1 MLINYCHTDNLSK
14 IKVVEKF
21 RKLLQ
26 SEDLNQQQLYMFVM
40 VTSLVGNVYFRKK
53 MWMVSNKLK

>member
-26 SEDLNQQQLYMFVM
+26 SEDLNQQ
-40 VTSLVGNVYFRKK
+40 
-53 MWMVSNKLK
+53 